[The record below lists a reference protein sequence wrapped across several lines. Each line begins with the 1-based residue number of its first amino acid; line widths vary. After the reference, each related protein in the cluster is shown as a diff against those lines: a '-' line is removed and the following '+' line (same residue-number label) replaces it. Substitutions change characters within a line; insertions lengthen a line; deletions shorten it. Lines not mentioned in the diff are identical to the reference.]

1 MSFLSNKYRYDGSR
15 SLAVQLSRSAVSS
28 KTSRAFTDFRLV
40 VSGGKAN
47 AKKVDSYLQDLAR
60 TAGDDV
66 LPDYLA
72 PLFTYTRDGESQK
85 VELNGREYVEYA
97 GQRTET
103 AYDLLE
109 LFLPDAKSLPTDT
122 QADVV
127 RSVES
132 YATQTAKAEVSDFE
146 PDSWVRKVQAQA
158 GHDPDQVSALPL
170 P

>member
-103 AYDLLE
+103 A
-109 LFLPDAKSLPTDT
+109 
-122 QADVV
+122 
-127 RSVES
+127 
-132 YATQTAKAEVSDFE
+132 
-146 PDSWVRKVQAQA
+146 
-158 GHDPDQVSALPL
+158 
-170 P
+170 